1 MKAQPKILSGW
12 LTTESGTFEVEARY
26 GTKYSVLI
34 VFKEEIFIDE
44 TFDLELNVKNK
55 KVPVGACRLIME
67 SERRGKTFHIMPQI
81 NFYNFEKL
89 FFRSKIENLEEAA
102 MSLPSLIEYKEKID
116 PKFKEF
122 VSDLS
127 YELNVYD
134 HLLTKI
140 DDDAKNEPQEVRD
153 FVENKFINSMG
164 ADLKAFMAES
174 QDKLGEIVSSFSD
187 KEHKIHSYFF
197 RRQLWNVLL
206 QSPFVARS
214 NLRPRGYAGDSEMMR
229 MIYRNDYEGE
239 STFGK
244 ILHKC
249 GVEQVAAESVR
260 ERRQTIKNKVQSME
274 EELNLPSEEKMRI
287 LSVACG
293 PAMEIGDILKT
304 KEDCSRLHF
313 SLLDQ
318 DEEALSEASSLI
330 NIIER
335 SLDTKVSHDLI
346 QESVRVMLLNP
357 DFLSRWGD
365 FHFIYS
371 MGLFDYFTAPVATS
385 VLEKLYGVLKPG
397 GEIAIGNF
405 LTQHSSQMY
414 MEYWLDWYLI
424 YRTEEEFLKMA
435 ENLPGAQ
442 CKIVLDQYN
451 VQMFLQVKKPLDAQ

>member
-1 MKAQPKILSGW
+1 M
-12 LTTESGTFEVEARY
+12 
-26 GTKYSVLI
+26 
-34 VFKEEIFIDE
+34 
-44 TFDLELNVKNK
+44 
-55 KVPVGACRLIME
+55 IME

-89 FFRSKIENLEEAA
+89 FFRSKIESLEEAA
-102 MSLPSLIEYKEKID
+102 LSLPTLIEYKEKID

-122 VSDLS
+122 VSDLT

-140 DDDAKNEPQEVRD
+140 DEDAKNEPQEVRD

-174 QDKLGEIVSSFSD
+174 QDKLGAMVSSFSD
-187 KEHKIHSYFF
+187 EEHKIHGYFL
-197 RRQLWNVLL
+197 RRQMWNILL
-206 QSPFVARS
+206 QAPLVARS

-229 MIYRNDYEGE
+229 MIYKNDYEGE

-244 ILHKC
+244 VLHKC
-249 GVEQVAAESVR
+249 SVEQAAADSVR
-260 ERRQTIKNKVQSME
+260 ERRQTISKKVQSME
-274 EELNLPSEEKMRI
+274 GELNLPPEEKLRV

-304 KEDCSRLHF
+304 KKDCSRLHF

-318 DEEALSEASSLI
+318 DEEALSEASSLM

-405 LTQHSSQMY
+405 HAQNPTRMY

-424 YRTEEEFLKMA
+424 YRTEDDFLKMA

-451 VQMFLQVKKPLDAQ
+451 VQMFLYVKKPLDAQ